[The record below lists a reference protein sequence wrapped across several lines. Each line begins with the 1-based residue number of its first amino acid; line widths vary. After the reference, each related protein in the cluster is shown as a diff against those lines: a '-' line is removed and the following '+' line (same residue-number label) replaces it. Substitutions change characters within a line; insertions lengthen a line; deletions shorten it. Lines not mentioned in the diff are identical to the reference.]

1 LKTKIRPA
9 TPHIMSSRWR
19 ARTIIGRRLPY
30 ADLRKG
36 RPADVMLGF
45 ADQCDAEP
53 AGMLDSLKLN
63 PASSQIRIKSVSL
76 PAAGN
81 LLAGALRI
89 GPLLVACAGVMLALA
104 MAYVLVVPRSY
115 TAVAQVLID
124 PKMSQPMH
132 EQASDAAL
140 SIDNPQV
147 ESQLILIRSERILSA
162 VDKDLQLSADPD
174 FMRGLDPADNP
185 AANAARTRAVREA
198 LLAGLEVRR
207 SGLSHVIDISFSAHD
222 PAKAAKLANAIADAY
237 IRDQLTARAHAA
249 EIATDWLE
257 RRITQLRE
265 QVNASALK
273 VQEFRA
279 KRDYRIPGG
288 DVAAAPAKNPQV
300 TIDELESTALTYKKL
315 YESTLQAYT
324 DSVQRQSLPASIAR
338 IISYASPPPKPSH
351 PKTLPLLAAAIALGL
366 GLGYAI
372 QLLRGYVKPTVNGA
386 DQVTEAKLRFLGE
399 LGLPGDLGRRLPA
412 AAAVAAT
419 CEPLAGEDLAR
430 LAPSRFDAAGSC
442 IYELA
447 GEIAHATTGRRRT
460 VAVASI
466 SCADGSWL
474 SASLAGVLA
483 GAGRRVLLADAGFA
497 SPVLTHLVGAA
508 EEAGA
513 REVVQRGADAG
524 SSVVTHAIGNAD
536 FLPAG
541 ARGVD
546 FATPTAALS
555 DLVSRLPA
563 DYDVVIVDIPFLED
577 QPGDTIFG
585 AALDS
590 VFLVARK
597 GVTGLERL
605 RAVERSLAVS
615 RATIEGVLL
624 MRPV

>member
-1 LKTKIRPA
+1 
-9 TPHIMSSRWR
+9 
-19 ARTIIGRRLPY
+19 
-30 ADLRKG
+30 
-36 RPADVMLGF
+36 
-45 ADQCDAEP
+45 
-53 AGMLDSLKLN
+53 MLDSLSLN
-63 PASSQIRIKSVSL
+63 PGTSPIRIKSVSL
-76 PAAGN
+76 PAMGN
-81 LLAGALRI
+81 LLAAALSF
-89 GPLLVACAGVMLALA
+89 GPLLFACAGVMLALA
-104 MAYVLVVPRSY
+104 TVYVVVVPRSY
-115 TAVAQVLID
+115 TATAQILID
-124 PKMSQPMH
+124 PKIPQPMH

-162 VDKDLQLSADPD
+162 VDADLKLSADPD
-174 FMRGLDPADNP
+174 FVSGLDPADSP
-185 AANAARTRAVREA
+185 VAVAARARTVREA
-198 LLAGLEVRR
+198 LLAGLDVRR
-207 SGLSHVIDISFSAHD
+207 SGLSHVIDISFSARD
-222 PAKAAKLANAIADAY
+222 PAKAAKFANAIAEAY
-237 IRDQLTARAHAA
+237 IREQLTARAHAA
-249 EIATDWLE
+249 ELATDWLE

-279 KRDYRIPGG
+279 KRDYRIPGNE
-288 DVAAAPAKNPQV
+288 AAATQAKNPQV

-324 DSVQRQSLPASIAR
+324 DSVQRQSLPAGIAR
-338 IISYASPPPKPSH
+338 IISIASPPPKPSH
-351 PKTLPLLAAAIALGL
+351 PKTLPTLAAAIALGL
-366 GLGYAI
+366 GLGYAL
-372 QLLRGYVKPTVNGA
+372 QLLRGYATPTVHGA

-399 LGLPGDLGRRLPA
+399 LGLPGGLSRRLPA

-419 CEPLAGEDLAR
+419 REPLAPGDLAG
-430 LAPSRFDAAGSC
+430 LAPSRFDAAGSR

-447 GEIAHATTGRRRT
+447 GEISHAASGRRRT

-474 SASLAGVLA
+474 SASLAQVLA
-483 GAGRRVLLADAGFA
+483 ASGRRVLLADAGFA

-513 REVVQRGADAG
+513 REIVQRGADAG
-524 SSVVTHAIGNAD
+524 SAVVAHAIGAAD

-541 ARGVD
+541 APGVD

-563 DYDVVIVDIPFLED
+563 DYDVVIIDIPFLED
-577 QPGDTIFG
+577 QPGDTIFA

-597 GVTGLERL
+597 GVTRLERL
-605 RAVERSLAVS
+605 RAVERSLAAS
-615 RATIEGVLL
+615 SATIEGVLL
-624 MRPV
+624 VRPV